1 MTRILSYNILVG
13 ATGRV
18 DQLTGMIKAA
28 RPDIVGLVEA
38 TNPQVVEELAQRLDM
53 QHVVSAYPR
62 HLQDWQIALLT
73 RLPIIYTKT
82 HLLAK
87 PALEV
92 CVEEANGRHISVFVT
107 HLSAAFNQGWAGDS
121 IRRREVRDL
130 VRIMSARQGTPHLV
144 MGDFN
149 ALAPGDLFKASA
161 LLGYLV
167 KLDQRYKQNRA
178 AAVVEGHPYLDF
190 VVPGPLRIFN
200 PILRIIPRSKLLCT
214 LFDTA
219 ASVYAPRGSIELLQ
233 RAGYVDCFR
242 QMNPDAPGFTCPAAA
257 PAGRI
262 DFIFASPEL
271 ARSLL
276 TCYIPTEGEGVRGEE
291 ASDHLPVVAEF
302 GEAIEAEHAAQLS
315 INQPG
320 TRKGCH
326 YTLVHN
332 GAEV

>member
-13 ATGRV
+13 ATRRV
-18 DQLTGMIKAA
+18 DPLTDIIKAA
-28 RPDIVGLVEA
+28 RPDVVGLVEA
-38 TNPQVVEELAQRLDM
+38 TNPQVVEELAHRLDM
-53 QHVVSAYPR
+53 QHVLSAYPT
-62 HLQDWQIALLT
+62 HLQDWEVALLT

-82 HLLAK
+82 HLLTK
-87 PALEV
+87 PVLEV
-92 CVEEANGRHISVFVT
+92 CVEEANGRQISVFVT
-107 HLSAAFNQGWAGDS
+107 HLSAAFNKGWAGDG
-121 IRRREVRDL
+121 IRHREVREL
-130 VRIMSARQGTPHLV
+130 LRIMSARQGTPHLV

-167 KLDQRYKQNRA
+167 ELDQRYRQNPT
-178 AAVVEGHPYLDF
+178 AAVVEGHPYLNF
-190 VVPGPLRIFN
+190 VVPGLLRIFN
-200 PILRIIPRSKLLCT
+200 PILRIIPRSKLLCR

-219 ASVYAPRGSIELLQ
+219 ASVYAPRGTIGLLQ

-242 QMNPDAPGFTCPAAA
+242 KMNSEAEGFTCPAAA

-271 ARSLL
+271 AQSLL

-302 GEAIEAEHAAQLS
+302 GEAVTAEYASQMS
-315 INQPG
+315 
-320 TRKGCH
+320 GC
-326 YTLVHN
+326 
-332 GAEV
+332 AEEVGV